1 MNLVEFLSK
10 AAMIATLSL
19 IIASVYALLVLWV
32 GENEPGLW
40 VFNTVLASAVVLILY
55 DPIRPRIEEFTERFF
70 LKQQYALRGIA
81 RELTQTL
88 RHIIDVR
95 DMTRVVVDRLGAHAG
110 FGSVSLYLSDDQEPS
125 IYHRR
130 AFAGDEPEQTLS
142 PRTDNVL
149 LTMLRIERRPVT
161 LEDLATRRLELSEYL
176 TREPARS
183 QVETHRLSEAID
195 CLDRQHSHAAVP
207 ILNHQNLVGV
217 LYISRDHQGRG
228 WSTED
233 LVMLLEIAD
242 AISVVLEHSDAYAQ
256 QHERDR
262 LVEIGE
268 MATGMAH
275 EIRNPL
281 GSIKGAVQCLEPS
294 KVPEEYRDF

>member
-110 FGSVSLYLSDDQEPS
+110 FGSVSLPQ
-125 IYHRR
+125 R
-130 AFAGDEPEQTLS
+130 
-142 PRTDNVL
+142 
-149 LTMLRIERRPVT
+149 
-161 LEDLATRRLELSEYL
+161 
-176 TREPARS
+176 
-183 QVETHRLSEAID
+183 
-195 CLDRQHSHAAVP
+195 
-207 ILNHQNLVGV
+207 
-217 LYISRDHQGRG
+217 
-228 WSTED
+228 
-233 LVMLLEIAD
+233 
-242 AISVVLEHSDAYAQ
+242 
-256 QHERDR
+256 
-262 LVEIGE
+262 
-268 MATGMAH
+268 
-275 EIRNPL
+275 
-281 GSIKGAVQCLEPS
+281 
-294 KVPEEYRDF
+294 